1 MVDIII
7 YQGQHIV
14 WIALAVAI
22 DAGRSVG
29 RVVRCPFARQ
39 QDDKQYGSSRSGR
52 YRNTP
57 GNPDSKPLGS
67 TVFRSPEQSILAVY
81 LFNQFVGIHI
91 SFILRSF
98 SLMRP
103 MRVVTLVWL
112 MPIRRLISSVEKPSR

>member
-57 GNPDSKPLGS
+57 GNPDSKPLGN
-67 TVFRSPEQSILAVY
+67 TVLRSAERGVLVVY
-81 LFNQFVGIHI
+81 SFYQFVGIHI
-91 SFILRSF
+91 CIISF
-98 SLMRP
+98 SITNNL
-103 MRVVTLVWL
+103 
-112 MPIRRLISSVEKPSR
+112 